1 MTAPGPLARRSSAV
15 ISLSCLFWKA
25 GRMSRSTMLL
35 RIALVL
41 SAIRA
46 PASHF
51 SVTSPKV
58 LAVVSRRFSRCFSS
72 AGDLP
77 WATAFLTSISFSRA
91 IASEIPAG
99 P

>member
-1 MTAPGPLARRSSAV
+1 MSRMCTAVAGAPRSFTLLHNARRSSEV
-15 ISLSCLFWKA
+15 ISLSWRFSKA
-25 GRMSRSTMLL
+25 GKMSRSTMLL

-51 SVTSPKV
+51 SVISPNV
-58 LAVVSRRFSRCFSS
+58 LAAVRRRFSRCFSS

-77 WATAFLTSISFSRA
+77 
-91 IASEIPAG
+91 
-99 P
+99 